1 MAGEA
6 LFSQNPPSSLT
17 GGEELRKRWGKQ
29 EGAKGYLRVG
39 FFGSGMAEV
48 GTQQMSELQRLGARL
63 QRWSGKEEEAEMSQG
78 ASGDHVEFVQRLRPG
93 GGWLGGGRR
102 C

>member
-1 MAGEA
+1 VQKATFE
-6 LFSQNPPSSLT
+6 
-17 GGEELRKRWGKQ
+17 W
-29 EGAKGYLRVG
+29 V

-48 GTQQMSELQRLGARL
+48 GTQQMSELQRQGARL